1 MQSMVNEVD
10 ATGLNPAEVLAE
22 LYNNAKPIGM
32 GIYQYD
38 ATAMTAEDAE
48 KYLLGSKYFEYLK
61 GRYMKLNFNKYP
73 IINVSSY
80 DAHYGTGYAQQCLD
94 RVKNATLTTTI
105 PRGPATEQELK
116 ETVEKCKLTISQFD
130 LTLGKTVASLSLNKF
145 DKVWFVDSFVK
156 ELEDAGIPYPTDWH
170 MFMGIEIDQAKFI
183 GSMGG
188 SYVVSVNAP
197 VVKIINRF

>member
-1 MQSMVNEVD
+1 MANEVD

-22 LYNNAKPIGM
+22 LYNNAKSNY
-32 GIYQYD
+32 IYQYD
-38 ATAMTAEDAE
+38 ATSMTAEDAE
-48 KYLLGSKYFEYLK
+48 KYLLRSKYFDYLK
-61 GRYMKLNFNKYP
+61 GRCMKLNFDKYP

-105 PRGPATEQELK
+105 PRGP
-116 ETVEKCKLTISQFD
+116 FD

-145 DKVWFVDSFVK
+145 DKVWFVNSFVK
-156 ELEDAGIPYPTDWH
+156 ELESAGIPYPTDWH
-170 MFMGIEIDQAKFI
+170 MFMGIENNQANFS

-188 SYVVSVNAP
+188 SYAISVNAP
-197 VVKIINRF
+197 VVKTINGF